1 MSSENE
7 YRKVL
12 DNLPLKEKLQGEKL
26 ERAKKY
32 AYHFFFRKTIQVK
45 SLYEKKNKYPSIGIK
60 NNLFENLNNN
70 KDLTLEKI
78 ADQIIN
84 NEEIIYNDEDNL

>member
-1 MSSENE
+1 M
-7 YRKVL
+7 
-12 DNLPLKEKLQGEKL
+12 
-26 ERAKKY
+26 KKK
-32 AYHFFFRKTIQVK
+32 H
-45 SLYEKKNKYPSIGIK
+45 KYPSIGIK

-70 KDLTLEKI
+70 KDLALEKI